1 MAKKDQERNGL
12 YFFVDSS
19 GRLWVQTR
27 LARAYADAYGTN
39 NSMKCAQV
47 SGAMRVEYKSVKL
60 LYNWKTSFRV
70 PGQTPGLVHKLG
82 GPLVSTDRRN
92 RRHSLWLY

>member
-1 MAKKDQERNGL
+1 MAKSRSVKQWPL
-12 YFFVDSS
+12 FFVNLA

-39 NSMKCAQV
+39 ISMKWAQV

-60 LYNWKTSFRV
+60 VYNWKTSFRV